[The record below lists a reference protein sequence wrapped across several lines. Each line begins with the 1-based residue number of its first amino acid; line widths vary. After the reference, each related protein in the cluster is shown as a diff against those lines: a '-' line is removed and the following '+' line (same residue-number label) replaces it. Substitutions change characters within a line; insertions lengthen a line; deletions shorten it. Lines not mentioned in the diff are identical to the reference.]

1 MSPRGLARRLPIR
14 VSLLVV
20 LFTACI
26 YAPNVPTCEASRA
39 ILWGDVFIPSVMS
52 SNSGVTKP
60 QRPSAQPQ
68 ASRTSLGQT
77 NHVEEEENEEEDSNE
92 ELDRTHNEVDRALE
106 EQRKRGRAWM
116 HLNQANRPKRNPRS
130 TAPRYEWK
138 EPDSLKNVNLVTREQ
153 NLEKVRE
160 VREDPFTVVSREQP
174 ERENSDRE
182 DSDRASHQD
191 HTDPQDVGA
200 GELNRLRS
208 YIDEEV
214 DPRVDFKSLLHEYR
228 HHRNRADLDLHATHF
243 ALYKTAPAHKR
254 EYFKHIDQLA
264 WAGVPKSELA
274 APRVEY
280 DEDGHHVHRAT
291 VPHLEQD
298 QVKRLPRST
307 RDFIRHQEKALTHPE
322 RVAQWE
328 ALNRKAATNG
338 WLSRNERARGR
349 GFTLNDSVTRRAI
362 TGSK

>member
-1 MSPRGLARRLPIR
+1 
-14 VSLLVV
+14 
-20 LFTACI
+20 
-26 YAPNVPTCEASRA
+26 
-39 ILWGDVFIPSVMS
+39 MS

-60 QRPSAQPQ
+60 QRPSAQRQ

-77 NHVEEEENEEEDSNE
+77 DHVEEEENEEE
-92 ELDRTHNEVDRALE
+92 LDRTHDEVDRALE

-116 HLNQANRPKRNPRS
+116 HLNQASHAKRNPRS

-174 ERENSDRE
+174 EREDSDRE
-182 DSDRASHQD
+182 GSDRALHK
-191 HTDPQDVGA
+191 DPQDVYGA

-228 HHRNRADLDLHATHF
+228 HHQNRADLPAGHVSRAGDLHATHF

-328 ALNRKAATNG
+328 ALNRKAATKG
-338 WLSRNERARGR
+338 WLERNERARGR